1 MTDSKKLA
9 ELKLAVASLIDAICH
24 DQGGF
29 CVETLHAIATVSEV
43 AGLPDYTGVTAATNW
58 TISGEGEEN
67 VRFFGAAAHADSEC
81 N

>member
-24 DQGGF
+24 DEGGF
-29 CVETLHAIATVSEV
+29 CVKTLHAIATVSEV
-43 AGLPDYTGVTAATNW
+43 AGLPDYTGVRAVWHW

-67 VRFFGAAAHADSEC
+67 VRFFGAATRAES